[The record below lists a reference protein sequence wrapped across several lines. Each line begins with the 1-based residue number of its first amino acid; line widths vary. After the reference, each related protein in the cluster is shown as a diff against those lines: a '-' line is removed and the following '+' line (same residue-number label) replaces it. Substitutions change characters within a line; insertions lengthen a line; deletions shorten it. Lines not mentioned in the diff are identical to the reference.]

1 MFTRANSATHPGI
14 LMNFDLT
21 EEQRQIRETLT
32 DFAEREIKPHSTEWD
47 KKEFFPREVIRHL
60 GELGFL
66 GVAFPEKWGGGGADT
81 LSQVLVVE
89 GLSRFD
95 ASIGLTAAAHMS
107 LSTGH
112 IANFASD
119 ENRDRYVPEMLSA
132 EKIGAW
138 CLTEP
143 NSGSDAAAMLTRA
156 DRVGDNYVINGS
168 KMFITN
174 GSIGDVYVVTA
185 KTEPDKGRGGISA
198 FIVDRGTAGLSN
210 GKHIEKLGLRASDTA
225 EVIFEN
231 VTVPARN
238 LIGELGAGYRQT
250 LKVLEAG
257 RIGIAGFAAGIP
269 RWGFEETRAYS
280 LERGQ
285 FGKKIAEFQ
294 AIQWMFADMATRIDA
309 SWVLIC
315 RAAALKDAGKPFARE
330 AAMAKLFA
338 SETAMWST
346 IKAVQ
351 IHGGYGYVTDFP
363 VERYMRDAKLSEIG
377 EGTSEVQRMIIAKSL
392 LRDGYLP
399 A

>member
-1 MFTRANSATHPGI
+1 
-14 LMNFDLT
+14 MNFDLT
-21 EEQRQIRETLT
+21 EEQRRIRETLT
-32 DFAEREIKPHSTEWD
+32 DFAEREIKPHSTRWD
-47 KKEFFPREVIRHL
+47 KEETFPRHIVEQL
-60 GELGFL
+60 GQLGFL
-66 GVAFPEKWGGGGADT
+66 GVAFPEKFGGGGADT

-89 GLSRFD
+89 GLSRYD
-95 ASIGLTAAAHMS
+95 ASVGLTCAAHMS
-107 LSTGH
+107 LATGH
-112 IANFASD
+112 IAGFASD
-119 ENRDRYVPEMLSA
+119 QQREHYVPAMLQA
-132 EKIGAW
+132 GKIGAW

-143 NSGSDAAAMLTRA
+143 SSGSDAAAMRTKA
-156 DRVGDNYVINGS
+156 TRVGDNYSITGS

-174 GSIGDVYVVTA
+174 GTVADVYVVMAIT
-185 KTEPDKGRGGISA
+185 DSSRGRDGVSA

-210 GKHIEKLGLRASDTA
+210 GKKIEKLGLRASDTA
-225 EVIFEN
+225 EVIFDN
-231 VTVPARN
+231 VTVPTRN
-238 LIGELGAGYRQT
+238 LVGELGAGYRQT

-257 RIGIAGFAAGIP
+257 RIGIAGFAAGIA
-269 RWGFEETRAYS
+269 RGGFEEARAYA

-392 LRDGYLP
+392 LRDGFLP